1 MIPLIFS
8 LFFPVPFYPERVA
21 VEAAYVCTTYTA
33 PKSKCC
39 GQCKLG
45 KITHGD
51 GHVTDCPCPKDCLCR
66 TKSVLL
72 KECKEC
78 LPAK

>member
-8 LFFPVPFYPERVA
+8 LFFPAPCYPERVA
-21 VEAAYVCTTYTA
+21 VEAAYVCTTYTE

-66 TKSVLL
+66 TKSVL